1 MCCVLH
7 SCLKCFECHKAY
19 SLWSSDETNTS
30 WIRFLESLLSNL
42 ITLSPV
48 SLPELHP
55 YSATSQHTH
64 VEHPERKN
72 EKRKLQDD
80 PSQRKGNLKKSKN
93 STVDEKLRQPTILDA
108 FKKAGVVTSQTQ
120 QHENASLSSLE
131 GKTASGSMHETCS
144 DDEFL
149 SVKIPQLS
157 PALEV
162 QRFKFRPLLPQCLTI
177 LKFPKVSLVK
187 PFDLAEYLYLLV
199 F

>member
-1 MCCVLH
+1 MG
-7 SCLKCFECHKAY
+7 
-19 SLWSSDETNTS
+19 
-30 WIRFLESLLSNL
+30 NL

-55 YSATSQHTH
+55 YSATGQHTH

-93 STVDEKLRQPTILDA
+93 STVDEKLRQPTIMDA

-120 QHENASLSSLE
+120 QHENPSLSSLD
-131 GKTASGSMHETCS
+131 GRTATGSMHETCS
-144 DDEFL
+144 DAEFL
-149 SVKIPQLS
+149 SVKIPQVSL
-157 PALEV
+157 PLEA
-162 QRFKFRPLLPQCLTI
+162 QRFKFRPLLPQCLSI
-177 LKFPKVSLVK
+177 LKFPQVSLVK
-187 PFDLAEYLYLLV
+187 SFSLAEYLYLLV